1 MRVWRVLIN
10 LLPGSKVFNIF
21 GLSGWDQRGDEGIC
35 CWLGE
40 DDIIILWIRLRG
52 VVSFLLDSVAG
63 RSRRHGLVHSN
74 LGKIQVR
81 IEGLNL
87 PKAIFKPYT
96 IISTTRIY
104 ERLRGLV
111 FIYGISLSRLHLLK
125 EGYQLFLYFLLG
137 FLLALPLT
145 TLLFLLALQMFHPLF
160 KRMDGILIFFFFIC
174 QELYTLMQAGYHAF
188 LGDTPYLAKL
198 SSAPTPTKQSNRR
211 LLNK

>member
-63 RSRRHGLVHSN
+63 RSRRHGLIHSN

-96 IISTTRIY
+96 IISITRIY

-188 LGDTPYLAKL
+188 LGDTPIL
-198 SSAPTPTKQSNRR
+198 QSFHPHQR
-211 LLNK
+211 LQSKVTVGY